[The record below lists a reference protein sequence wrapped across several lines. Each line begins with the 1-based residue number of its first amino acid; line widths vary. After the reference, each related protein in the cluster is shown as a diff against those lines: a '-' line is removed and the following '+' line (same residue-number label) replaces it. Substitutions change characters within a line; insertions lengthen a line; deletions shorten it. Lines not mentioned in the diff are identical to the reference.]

1 MGTAAFVVDRPG
13 AELIYVALVVSQD
26 LLHGVGIPG
35 AGRVGLPPAAAVHGP
50 CSYGASWC

>member
-13 AELIYVALVVSQD
+13 AELVYVALVIPQD
-26 LLHGVGIPG
+26 LFHSIGIPG
-35 AGRVGLPPAAAVHGP
+35 AGRVAHPPAAAAHGL